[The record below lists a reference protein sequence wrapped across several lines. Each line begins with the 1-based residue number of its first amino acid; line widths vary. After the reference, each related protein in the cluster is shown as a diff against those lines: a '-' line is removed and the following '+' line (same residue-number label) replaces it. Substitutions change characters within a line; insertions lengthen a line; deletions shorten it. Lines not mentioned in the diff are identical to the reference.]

1 VYQGF
6 NEAITR
12 TMVFTTLIV
21 ANIMLTLVNRSFY
34 YSIFTTIGYKNNL
47 VWMIIGITIIS
58 HTLLLF
64 VKPLTQ
70 FFELERLNLSQLGI
84 SIGIGAIYVLWFEG
98 AKWSRRTS

>member
-6 NEAITR
+6 NEPITR

-21 ANIMLTLVNRSFY
+21 ENIMLTLVNRSFY
-34 YSIFTTIGYKNNL
+34 YSIFTTIAYKNNL
-47 VWMIIGITIIS
+47 VWMIIGITIIL
-58 HTLLLF
+58 HTLLLL

-70 FFELERLNLSQLGI
+70 FFELERLNFTQLSI
-84 SIGIGAIYVLWFEG
+84 SVVVGLIYVLWFEG